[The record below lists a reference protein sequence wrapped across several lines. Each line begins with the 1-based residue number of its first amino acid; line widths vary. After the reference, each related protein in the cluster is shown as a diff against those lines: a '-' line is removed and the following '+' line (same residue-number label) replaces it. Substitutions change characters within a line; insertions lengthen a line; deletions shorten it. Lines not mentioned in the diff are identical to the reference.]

1 MSWRIELSAQAE
13 KVLFS
18 LDRAAINRIDRFIKE
33 RLATADNPRLL
44 GKPLKGALGVFWR
57 YRVGDCRLIGSIED
71 EKVTLLVVRIGHRR
85 DVYKKG

>member
-44 GKPLKGALGVFWR
+44 GKPLKGTLGVFWR
-57 YRVGDCRLIGSIED
+57 YRVGDYRLICSIED

>member
-57 YRVGDCRLIGSIED
+57 YRVGAYRLICSIED